1 MVVTNGAKK
10 KGGDN
15 KMIDYQKLKGDLRF
29 NVAHANTIIDEL
41 FKDEFNGDYDKNPR
55 AMIAYKE
62 VLKVLNRIT
71 LKKYKV

>member
-1 MVVTNGAKK
+1 
-10 KGGDN
+10 
-15 KMIDYQKLKGDLRF
+15 MIDYQKLKGDLRF
-29 NVAHANTIIDEL
+29 NVAHTNTIIDEL
-41 FKDEFNGDYDKNPR
+41 FKDEKKFKGDYDKNPR